1 MASQKI
7 TSQKEQSQSQNVKI
21 KRGEEQNE
29 QIENAENVENFEE
42 EIKSLDNYS
51 NVNLKNKI
59 AFGMLY
65 WLGFG
70 LTFVFK
76 IIIFKFL
83 FTKNKEVQF

>member
-1 MASQKI
+1 MSSQKI
-7 TSQKEQSQSQNVKI
+7 TSQQEQSQSQNVKI
-21 KRGEEQNE
+21 KREEENE
-29 QIENAENVENFEE
+29 QVENAENVENFEE

-70 LTFVFK
+70 LINFFFSK
-76 IIIFKFL
+76 LLFL
-83 FTKNKEVQF
+83 NFIYKEKRSTI